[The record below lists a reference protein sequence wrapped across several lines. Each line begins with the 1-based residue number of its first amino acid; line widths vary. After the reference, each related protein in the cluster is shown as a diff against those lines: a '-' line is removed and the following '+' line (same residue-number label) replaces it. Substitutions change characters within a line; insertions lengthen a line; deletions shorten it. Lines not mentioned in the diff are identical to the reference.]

1 MEPKPVQCAN
11 AAAPVATRSWRHG
24 HQPPAAVGT
33 ARKPDGGPAAQR
45 AHQPAAAPRNPT
57 RLQYLVN
64 FHALSCQPPRAP
76 SPAHS
81 YGPCEPAG
89 LQERM
94 RSAVALLGEKEV
106 REIIDQQG
114 KIEVRG
120 VGQWLGGVA
129 V

>member
-1 MEPKPVQCAN
+1 
-11 AAAPVATRSWRHG
+11 
-24 HQPPAAVGT
+24 
-33 ARKPDGGPAAQR
+33 
-45 AHQPAAAPRNPT
+45 
-57 RLQYLVN
+57 
-64 FHALSCQPPRAP
+64 
-76 SPAHS
+76 
-81 YGPCEPAG
+81 
-89 LQERM
+89 M